1 MKDKEF
7 DRELSSRSVV
17 RRGFLMFAVQ
27 GMIVAGLA
35 ARMRFLQID
44 QADQYR
50 LLAEENRINVRLVP
64 PSRGLVYDR
73 DGLLIASNVQNYRA
87 IIVREDVDD
96 LESLLNNLQT
106 LLKISDEKKQAIKKL
121 VLKHS
126 PFVPITVL
134 NNLSWNSVAKISA
147 NAPVLNG
154 LNADVGSNR
163 HYPRGADYA
172 HLLGYVGPV
181 SDFDLKKR
189 DDHDPLLK
197 IPRFQI
203 GKTGV
208 EAKLEKALRGNAG
221 TKRIEVNAKG
231 RVIRELS
238 RQEGS
243 PGQSVQMTIDTGLQN
258 FALAR
263 LGKKSA
269 SAVVMRV
276 DNGDL
281 LSMASSP
288 SFDTNLFVEGISTN
302 DYAALRD
309 NEFRP
314 LADKSVQ
321 GIYPPGSTFKMVV
334 ALAALD
340 EGLIKSNEKIRC
352 EGHIELAERKFHCWK
367 RLGHNEI
374 TLTEALEQS
383 CDVFFYDLALRVG
396 IEKIT
401 QMAKRLGIGIKYN
414 LPLSGVARGLSPTKD
429 WKLKTQGE
437 TWVLGDTLNV
447 GIGQGY
453 VLASPLQLAVM
464 AARIASG
471 KVVEPRI
478 IKRVN
483 GVEQKILNQ
492 IELDIDP
499 NALGIVRSG
508 MYEVSNG
515 VKGTARKSKIAINE
529 ISMAAK
535 TGTSQVRNITSKE
548 RETGVIPNEK
558 LPYNRRDHALFVG
571 FAPYNQP
578 KYAIAVVVE
587 HGGGGSKVAAP
598 IARDI
603 MLRAIYGEVPPLD
616 AYPEEQRSKI
626 AKRLKN
632 LKLNPVKKTNL
643 NKGNA

>member
-17 RRGFLMFAVQ
+17 RRGLLMFAVQ

-87 IIVREDVDD
+87 IIIREDVDD

-401 QMAKRLGIGIKYN
+401 QMAKRLGIGIKYK

-578 KYAIAVVVE
+578 KYAISVVVE

-632 LKLNPVKKTNL
+632 LKLNPVKKLT
-643 NKGNA
+643 

>member
-7 DRELSSRSVV
+7 DPAISARSMV
-17 RRGFLMFAVQ
+17 RRGVLIFALQ
-27 GMIVAGLA
+27 GIFVAGLA

-87 IIVREDVDD
+87 VIIREDVEN

-106 LLKISDEKKQAIKKL
+106 LLKISDEKKQAIRKL

-134 NNLSWNSVAKISA
+134 NNLSWSDVAKISV
-147 NAPVLNG
+147 NAPVLHG
-154 LNADVGSNR
+154 LTADVGLNR

-189 DDHDPLLK
+189 DDNDPLLK

-208 EAKLEKALRGNAG
+208 EAKLERALRGNAG

-238 RQEGS
+238 RQESS

-288 SFDTNLFVEGISTN
+288 SFDTNLFVKGISTN
-302 DYAALRD
+302 DYVALRD

-321 GIYPPGSTFKMVV
+321 GIYPPGSTFKMVI

-340 EGLIKSNEKIRC
+340 EGLIRPNEKIRC
-352 EGHIELAERKFHCWK
+352 DGHIELADRKFHCWK
-367 RLGHNEI
+367 RLGHEEI

-401 QMAKRLGIGIKYN
+401 QMAKRLGIGIKHN
-414 LPLSGVARGLSPTKD
+414 LPLSGVARGLSPTKN

-437 TWVLGDTLNV
+437 SWVLGDTLNV

-483 GVEQKILNQ
+483 GVEQKIPNQ
-492 IELDIDP
+492 LKLDIDP
-499 NALGIVRSG
+499 NALGIIRSG

-515 VKGTARKSKIAINE
+515 IKGTARKSKIAISE

-548 RETGVIPNEK
+548 RATGVIPNEK

-603 MLRAIYGEVPPLD
+603 MLRALYEKIPPLE
-616 AYPEEQRSKI
+616 AYPEEQRAKI

-632 LKLNPVKKTNL
+632 LKLNPVLKPNL

>member
-7 DRELSSRSVV
+7 DPAISARSMV
-17 RRGFLMFAVQ
+17 RRGVLIFALQ
-27 GMIVAGLA
+27 GIFVAGLA

-87 IIVREDVDD
+87 VIIREDVEN

-106 LLKISDEKKQAIKKL
+106 LLKISDEKKQAIRKL

-134 NNLSWNSVAKISA
+134 NNLSWSNVAKISV
-147 NAPVLNG
+147 NAPVLHG
-154 LNADVGSNR
+154 LTADVGLNR

-189 DDHDPLLK
+189 DDNDPLLK

-208 EAKLEKALRGNAG
+208 EAKLERALRGNAG

-238 RQEGS
+238 RQESS

-321 GIYPPGSTFKMVV
+321 GIYPPGSTFKMVI

-340 EGLIKSNEKIRC
+340 EGLIKPNEKIRC
-352 EGHIELAERKFHCWK
+352 DGHIELADRKFHCWK
-367 RLGHNEI
+367 RLGHEEI

-401 QMAKRLGIGIKYN
+401 QMAKRLGIGIKHN
-414 LPLSGVARGLSPTKD
+414 LPLSGVARGLSPTKN

-437 TWVLGDTLNV
+437 SWVLGDTLNV

-483 GVEQKILNQ
+483 GVEQKIPNQ
-492 IELDIDP
+492 LKLDIDP
-499 NALGIVRSG
+499 NALGIIRSG

-515 VKGTARKSKIAINE
+515 IKGTARKSKIAISE

-548 RETGVIPNEK
+548 RATGVIPNEK

-603 MLRAIYGEVPPLD
+603 MLRALYEKIPPLE
-616 AYPEEQRSKI
+616 AYPEEQRAKI

-632 LKLNPVKKTNL
+632 LKLNPVLKPNL

>member
-7 DRELSSRSVV
+7 DPAISARSMV
-17 RRGFLMFAVQ
+17 RRGVLIFAIQ
-27 GMIVAGLA
+27 GIFVAGLA

-87 IIVREDVDD
+87 VIIREDVEN

-106 LLKISDEKKQAIKKL
+106 LLKISDEKKQAIRKL

-134 NNLSWNSVAKISA
+134 NNLSWSNVAKISV
-147 NAPVLNG
+147 NAPVLHG
-154 LNADVGSNR
+154 LTADVGLNR

-189 DDHDPLLK
+189 DDNDPLLK

-208 EAKLEKALRGNAG
+208 EAKLERALRGNAG

-238 RQEGS
+238 RQESS

-321 GIYPPGSTFKMVV
+321 GIYPPGSTFKMVI

-340 EGLIKSNEKIRC
+340 EGLIKPNEKIRC
-352 EGHIELAERKFHCWK
+352 DGHIELADRKFHCWK
-367 RLGHNEI
+367 RLGHEEI

-401 QMAKRLGIGIKYN
+401 QMAKRLGIGIKHN
-414 LPLSGVARGLSPTKD
+414 LPLSGVARGLSPTKN

-437 TWVLGDTLNV
+437 SWVLGDTLNV

-483 GVEQKILNQ
+483 GVEQKIRNQ
-492 IELDIDP
+492 LKLDIDP
-499 NALGIVRSG
+499 NALGIIRSG

-515 VKGTARKSKIAINE
+515 IKGTARKSKIAISE

-548 RETGVIPNEK
+548 RATGVIPNEK

-603 MLRAIYGEVPPLD
+603 MLRALYEKIPPLE
-616 AYPEEQRSKI
+616 AYPEEQRAKI

-632 LKLNPVKKTNL
+632 LKLNPVLKPNL

>member
-7 DRELSSRSVV
+7 DPAISARSMV
-17 RRGFLMFAVQ
+17 RRGVLIFAIQ
-27 GMIVAGLA
+27 GIFVAGLA

-87 IIVREDVDD
+87 VIIREDVEN

-106 LLKISDEKKQAIKKL
+106 LLKISDEKKQAIRKL

-134 NNLSWNSVAKISA
+134 NNLSWSNVAKISV
-147 NAPVLNG
+147 NAPVLHG
-154 LNADVGSNR
+154 LTADVGLNR

-189 DDHDPLLK
+189 DDNDPLLK

-208 EAKLEKALRGNAG
+208 EAKLERALRGNAG

-238 RQEGS
+238 RQESS

-321 GIYPPGSTFKMVV
+321 GIYPPGSTFKMVI

-340 EGLIKSNEKIRC
+340 EGLIRPNEKIRC
-352 EGHIELAERKFHCWK
+352 DGHIELADRKFHCWK
-367 RLGHNEI
+367 RLGHEEI

-401 QMAKRLGIGIKYN
+401 QMAKRLGIGIKHN
-414 LPLSGVARGLSPTKD
+414 LPLSGVARGLSPTKN

-437 TWVLGDTLNV
+437 SWVLGDTLNV

-483 GVEQKILNQ
+483 GVEQKIPNQ
-492 IELDIDP
+492 LKLDIDP
-499 NALGIVRSG
+499 NALGIIRSG

-515 VKGTARKSKIAINE
+515 IKGTARKSKIAISE

-548 RETGVIPNEK
+548 RATGVIPNEK

-603 MLRAIYGEVPPLD
+603 MLRALYEKIPPLE
-616 AYPEEQRSKI
+616 AYPEEQRAKI

-632 LKLNPVKKTNL
+632 LKLNPVFKPNL

>member
-7 DRELSSRSVV
+7 DPAISARSMV
-17 RRGFLMFAVQ
+17 RRGVLIFALQ
-27 GMIVAGLA
+27 GIFVAGLA

-87 IIVREDVDD
+87 VIIREDVEN

-106 LLKISDEKKQAIKKL
+106 LLKISDEKKQAIRKL

-134 NNLSWNSVAKISA
+134 NNLSWSDVAKISV
-147 NAPVLNG
+147 NAPVLHG
-154 LNADVGSNR
+154 LTADVGLNR

-189 DDHDPLLK
+189 DDNDPLLK

-208 EAKLEKALRGNAG
+208 EAKLERALRGNAG

-238 RQEGS
+238 RQESS

-321 GIYPPGSTFKMVV
+321 GIYPPGSTFKMVI

-340 EGLIKSNEKIRC
+340 EGLIRPNEKIRC
-352 EGHIELAERKFHCWK
+352 DGHIELADRKFHCWK
-367 RLGHNEI
+367 RLGHEEI

-401 QMAKRLGIGIKYN
+401 QMAKRLGIGIKHN
-414 LPLSGVARGLSPTKD
+414 LPLSGVARGLSPTKN

-437 TWVLGDTLNV
+437 SWVLGDTLNV

-483 GVEQKILNQ
+483 GVEQKIPNQ
-492 IELDIDP
+492 LKLDVGP
-499 NALGIVRSG
+499 NALGIIRSG
-508 MYEVSNG
+508 MYKVSNG
-515 VKGTARKSKIAINE
+515 IKGTARKSKIAISE

-548 RETGVIPNEK
+548 RATGVIPNEK

-603 MLRAIYGEVPPLD
+603 MLRALYEKIPPLE
-616 AYPEEQRSKI
+616 AYPEEQRAKI

-632 LKLNPVKKTNL
+632 LKLNPVLKPNL

>member
-7 DRELSSRSVV
+7 DPAISARSMV
-17 RRGFLMFAVQ
+17 RRGVLIFAIQ
-27 GMIVAGLA
+27 GIFVAGLA

-87 IIVREDVDD
+87 VIIREDVEN

-106 LLKISDEKKQAIKKL
+106 LLKISDEKKQAIRKL

-134 NNLSWNSVAKISA
+134 NNLSWSNVAKISV
-147 NAPVLNG
+147 NAPVLHG
-154 LNADVGSNR
+154 LTADVGLNR

-189 DDHDPLLK
+189 DDNDPLLK

-238 RQEGS
+238 RQESS

-321 GIYPPGSTFKMVV
+321 GIYPPGSTFKMVI

-340 EGLIKSNEKIRC
+340 EGLIKPNEKIRC
-352 EGHIELAERKFHCWK
+352 DGHIELADRKFHCWK
-367 RLGHNEI
+367 RLGHEEI

-401 QMAKRLGIGIKYN
+401 QMAKRLGIGIKHN
-414 LPLSGVARGLSPTKD
+414 LPLSGVARGLSPTKN

-437 TWVLGDTLNV
+437 SWVLGDTLNV

-483 GVEQKILNQ
+483 GVEQKIPNQ
-492 IELDIDP
+492 LKLDIDP
-499 NALGIVRSG
+499 NALGIIRSG

-515 VKGTARKSKIAINE
+515 IKGTARKSKIAISE

-548 RETGVIPNEK
+548 RATGVIPNEK

-603 MLRAIYGEVPPLD
+603 MLRALYEKIPPLE
-616 AYPEEQRSKI
+616 AYPEEQRAKT

-632 LKLNPVKKTNL
+632 LKLNPVLKPNL

>member
-7 DRELSSRSVV
+7 DPAISSRSMV
-17 RRGFLMFAVQ
+17 RRGVLIFALQ
-27 GMIVAGLA
+27 GIFVAGLA

-87 IIVREDVDD
+87 VIIREDVEN

-106 LLKISDEKKQAIKKL
+106 LLKISDEKKQAIRKL

-134 NNLSWNSVAKISA
+134 NNLSWSNVAKISV
-147 NAPVLNG
+147 NAPVLHG
-154 LNADVGSNR
+154 LTADVGLNR

-189 DDHDPLLK
+189 DDNDPLLK

-208 EAKLEKALRGNAG
+208 EAKLERALRGNAG

-238 RQEGS
+238 RQESS

-321 GIYPPGSTFKMVV
+321 GIYPPGSTFKMVI

-340 EGLIKSNEKIRC
+340 EGLIRPNEKIRC
-352 EGHIELAERKFHCWK
+352 DGHIELADRKFHCWK
-367 RLGHNEI
+367 RLGHEEI

-401 QMAKRLGIGIKYN
+401 QMAKRLGIGIKHN
-414 LPLSGVARGLSPTKD
+414 LPLSGVARGLSPTKN

-437 TWVLGDTLNV
+437 SWVLGDTLNV

-483 GVEQKILNQ
+483 GVEQKIPNQ
-492 IELDIDP
+492 LKLDIDP
-499 NALGIVRSG
+499 NALGIIRSG

-515 VKGTARKSKIAINE
+515 IKGTARKSKIAISE

-548 RETGVIPNEK
+548 RATGVIPNEK

-603 MLRAIYGEVPPLD
+603 MLRALYEKIPPLE
-616 AYPEEQRSKI
+616 AYPEEQRAKI

-632 LKLNPVKKTNL
+632 LKLNPVLKPNL

>member
-7 DRELSSRSVV
+7 DPAISARSMV
-17 RRGFLMFAVQ
+17 RRGVLIFAIQ
-27 GMIVAGLA
+27 GIFVAGLA

-87 IIVREDVDD
+87 VIIREDVEN

-106 LLKISDEKKQAIKKL
+106 LLKISDEKKQAIRKL

-134 NNLSWNSVAKISA
+134 NNLSWSDVAKISV
-147 NAPVLNG
+147 NAPVLHG
-154 LNADVGSNR
+154 LTADVGLNR

-189 DDHDPLLK
+189 DDNDPLLK

-208 EAKLEKALRGNAG
+208 EAKLERALRGNAG

-238 RQEGS
+238 RQESS

-321 GIYPPGSTFKMVV
+321 GIYPPGSTFKMVI

-340 EGLIKSNEKIRC
+340 EGLIRPNEKIRC
-352 EGHIELAERKFHCWK
+352 DGHIELADRKFHCWK
-367 RLGHNEI
+367 RLGHEEI

-401 QMAKRLGIGIKYN
+401 QMAKRLGIGIKHN
-414 LPLSGVARGLSPTKD
+414 LPLSGVARGLSPTKN

-437 TWVLGDTLNV
+437 SWVLGDTLNV

-483 GVEQKILNQ
+483 GVEQKIPNQ
-492 IELDIDP
+492 LKLDIDP
-499 NALGIVRSG
+499 NALGIIRSG

-515 VKGTARKSKIAINE
+515 IKGTARKSKIAISE

-548 RETGVIPNEK
+548 RATGVIPNEK

-603 MLRAIYGEVPPLD
+603 MLRALYEKIPPLE
-616 AYPEEQRSKI
+616 AYPEEQRAKI

-632 LKLNPVKKTNL
+632 LKLNPVLKPNL
-643 NKGNA
+643 NQGNA

>member
-7 DRELSSRSVV
+7 DPAISARSMV
-17 RRGFLMFAVQ
+17 RRGVLIFAIQ
-27 GMIVAGLA
+27 GIFVAGLA

-87 IIVREDVDD
+87 VIIREDVEN

-106 LLKISDEKKQAIKKL
+106 LLKISDEKKQAIRKL

-134 NNLSWNSVAKISA
+134 NNLSWSDVAKISV
-147 NAPVLNG
+147 NAPVLHG
-154 LNADVGSNR
+154 LTADVGLNR

-189 DDHDPLLK
+189 DDNDPLLK

-208 EAKLEKALRGNAG
+208 EAKLERALRGNAG

-238 RQEGS
+238 RQESS

-288 SFDTNLFVEGISTN
+288 SFDTNLFVKGISTN
-302 DYAALRD
+302 DYVALRD

-321 GIYPPGSTFKMVV
+321 GIYPPGSTFKMVI

-340 EGLIKSNEKIRC
+340 EGLIRPNEKIRC
-352 EGHIELAERKFHCWK
+352 DGHIELADRKFHCWK
-367 RLGHNEI
+367 RLGHEEI

-401 QMAKRLGIGIKYN
+401 QMAKRLGIGIKHN
-414 LPLSGVARGLSPTKD
+414 LPLSGVARGLSPTKN

-437 TWVLGDTLNV
+437 SWVLGDTLNV

-483 GVEQKILNQ
+483 GIEQKIPNQ
-492 IELDIDP
+492 LKLDIDP
-499 NALGIVRSG
+499 NALGIIRSG

-515 VKGTARKSKIAINE
+515 IKGTARKSKIAISE

-548 RETGVIPNEK
+548 RATGVIPNEK

-603 MLRAIYGEVPPLD
+603 MLRALYEKIPPLE
-616 AYPEEQRSKI
+616 AYPEEQRAKI

-632 LKLNPVKKTNL
+632 LKLNPVLKPNL

>member
-7 DRELSSRSVV
+7 DPAISARSMV
-17 RRGFLMFAVQ
+17 RRGVLIFALQ
-27 GMIVAGLA
+27 GIFVAGLA

-87 IIVREDVDD
+87 VIIREDVEN

-106 LLKISDEKKQAIKKL
+106 LLKISDEKKQAIRKL

-134 NNLSWNSVAKISA
+134 NNLSWSNVAKISV
-147 NAPVLNG
+147 NAPVLHG
-154 LNADVGSNR
+154 LTADVGLNR

-189 DDHDPLLK
+189 DDNDPLLK

-208 EAKLEKALRGNAG
+208 EAKLERALRGNAG

-238 RQEGS
+238 RQESS

-321 GIYPPGSTFKMVV
+321 GIYPPGSTFKMVI

-340 EGLIKSNEKIRC
+340 EGLIKPNEKIRC
-352 EGHIELAERKFHCWK
+352 DGHIELADRKFHCWK
-367 RLGHNEI
+367 RLGHEEI

-401 QMAKRLGIGIKYN
+401 QMAKRLGIGIKHN
-414 LPLSGVARGLSPTKD
+414 LPLSGVARGLSPTKN

-437 TWVLGDTLNV
+437 SWVLGDTLNV

-483 GVEQKILNQ
+483 GVEQKIPNQ
-492 IELDIDP
+492 LKLDIDP
-499 NALGIVRSG
+499 NALGIIRSG

-515 VKGTARKSKIAINE
+515 IKGTARKSKIAISE

-548 RETGVIPNEK
+548 RATGVIPNEK

-603 MLRAIYGEVPPLD
+603 MLRALYEKIPPLE
-616 AYPEEQRSKI
+616 AYPEEQRAKI

-632 LKLNPVKKTNL
+632 LKLNPVFKPNL

>member
-7 DRELSSRSVV
+7 DPAISARSMV
-17 RRGFLMFAVQ
+17 RRGVLIFALQ
-27 GMIVAGLA
+27 GIFVAGLA

-87 IIVREDVDD
+87 VIIREDVEN

-106 LLKISDEKKQAIKKL
+106 LLKISDEKKQAIRKL

-134 NNLSWNSVAKISA
+134 NNLSWSNVAKISV
-147 NAPVLNG
+147 NAPVLHG
-154 LNADVGSNR
+154 LTADVGLNR

-189 DDHDPLLK
+189 DDNDPLLK

-208 EAKLEKALRGNAG
+208 EAKLERALRGNAG

-238 RQEGS
+238 RQESS

-321 GIYPPGSTFKMVV
+321 GIYPPGSTFKMVI

-340 EGLIKSNEKIRC
+340 EGLIRPNEKIRC
-352 EGHIELAERKFHCWK
+352 DGHIELADRKFHCWK
-367 RLGHNEI
+367 RLGHEEI

-401 QMAKRLGIGIKYN
+401 QMAKRLGIGIKHN
-414 LPLSGVARGLSPTKD
+414 LPLSGVARGLSPTKN

-437 TWVLGDTLNV
+437 SWVLGDTLNV

-483 GVEQKILNQ
+483 GVEQKIPNQ
-492 IELDIDP
+492 LKLDIDP
-499 NALGIVRSG
+499 NALGIIRSG

-515 VKGTARKSKIAINE
+515 IKGTARKSKIAISE

-548 RETGVIPNEK
+548 RATGVIPNEK

-603 MLRAIYGEVPPLD
+603 MLRALYEKIPPLE
-616 AYPEEQRSKI
+616 AYPEEQRAKT

-632 LKLNPVKKTNL
+632 LKLNPVLKPNL
-643 NKGNA
+643 NQGNA

>member
-7 DRELSSRSVV
+7 DPAISARSMV
-17 RRGFLMFAVQ
+17 RRGVLIFAIQ
-27 GMIVAGLA
+27 GIFVAGLA

-87 IIVREDVDD
+87 VIIREDVEN

-106 LLKISDEKKQAIKKL
+106 LLKISDEKKQAIRKL

-134 NNLSWNSVAKISA
+134 NNLSWSDVAKISV
-147 NAPVLNG
+147 NAPVLHG
-154 LNADVGSNR
+154 LTADVGLNR

-189 DDHDPLLK
+189 DDNDPLLK

-208 EAKLEKALRGNAG
+208 EAKLERALRGNAG

-238 RQEGS
+238 RQESS

-321 GIYPPGSTFKMVV
+321 GIYPPGSTFKMVI
-334 ALAALD
+334 AFAALD
-340 EGLIKSNEKIRC
+340 EGLIKPNEKIRC
-352 EGHIELAERKFHCWK
+352 DGHIELADRKFHCWK
-367 RLGHNEI
+367 RLGHEEI

-401 QMAKRLGIGIKYN
+401 QMAKRLGIGIKHN
-414 LPLSGVARGLSPTKD
+414 LPLSGVARGLSPTKN

-437 TWVLGDTLNV
+437 SWVLGDTLNV

-483 GVEQKILNQ
+483 GVEQKIPNQ
-492 IELDIDP
+492 LKLDIDP
-499 NALGIVRSG
+499 NALGIIRSG

-515 VKGTARKSKIAINE
+515 IKGTARKSKIAISE

-548 RETGVIPNEK
+548 RATGVIPNEK

-603 MLRAIYGEVPPLD
+603 MLRALYEKIPPLE
-616 AYPEEQRSKI
+616 AYPEEQRAKT

-632 LKLNPVKKTNL
+632 LKLNPVLKPNL
-643 NKGNA
+643 NQGNA

>member
-7 DRELSSRSVV
+7 DPAISARSMV
-17 RRGFLMFAVQ
+17 RRGVLIFALQ
-27 GMIVAGLA
+27 GIFVAGLA

-87 IIVREDVDD
+87 VIIREDVEN

-106 LLKISDEKKQAIKKL
+106 LLKISDEKKQAIRKL

-134 NNLSWNSVAKISA
+134 NNLSWSNVAKISV
-147 NAPVLNG
+147 NAPVLHG
-154 LNADVGSNR
+154 LTADVGLNR

-189 DDHDPLLK
+189 DDNDPLLK

-208 EAKLEKALRGNAG
+208 EAKLERALRGNAG

-238 RQEGS
+238 RQESS

-321 GIYPPGSTFKMVV
+321 GIYPPGSTFKMVI

-340 EGLIKSNEKIRC
+340 EGLIRPNEKIRC
-352 EGHIELAERKFHCWK
+352 DGHIELADRKFHCWK
-367 RLGHNEI
+367 RLGHEEI

-401 QMAKRLGIGIKYN
+401 QMAKRLGIGIKHN
-414 LPLSGVARGLSPTKD
+414 LPLSGVARGLSPTKN

-437 TWVLGDTLNV
+437 SWVLGDTLNV

-483 GVEQKILNQ
+483 GVEQKIPNQ
-492 IELDIDP
+492 LKLDIDP
-499 NALGIVRSG
+499 NALGIIRSG

-515 VKGTARKSKIAINE
+515 IKGTARKSKIAISE

-548 RETGVIPNEK
+548 RATGVIPNEQ

-603 MLRAIYGEVPPLD
+603 MLRALYEKIPPLE
-616 AYPEEQRSKI
+616 AYPEEQRAKI

-632 LKLNPVKKTNL
+632 LKLNPVLKPNL

>member
-7 DRELSSRSVV
+7 DPAISARSMV
-17 RRGFLMFAVQ
+17 RRGVLIFALQ
-27 GMIVAGLA
+27 GIFVAGLA

-87 IIVREDVDD
+87 VIIREDVEN

-106 LLKISDEKKQAIKKL
+106 LLKISDEKKQAIRKL

-134 NNLSWNSVAKISA
+134 NNLSWSNVAKISV
-147 NAPVLNG
+147 NAPVLHG
-154 LNADVGSNR
+154 LTADVGLNR

-189 DDHDPLLK
+189 DDNDPLLK

-208 EAKLEKALRGNAG
+208 EAKLERALRGNAG

-238 RQEGS
+238 RQESS

-321 GIYPPGSTFKMVV
+321 GIYPPGSTFKMVI

-340 EGLIKSNEKIRC
+340 EGLIKPNEKIRC
-352 EGHIELAERKFHCWK
+352 DGHIELADRKFHCWK
-367 RLGHNEI
+367 RLGHEEI

-401 QMAKRLGIGIKYN
+401 QMAKRLGIGIKHN
-414 LPLSGVARGLSPTKD
+414 LPLSGVARGLSPTKN

-437 TWVLGDTLNV
+437 SWVLGDTLNV

-483 GVEQKILNQ
+483 GVEQKIPNQ
-492 IELDIDP
+492 LKLDIDP
-499 NALGIVRSG
+499 NALGIIRSG

-515 VKGTARKSKIAINE
+515 IKGTARKSKIAISE

-548 RETGVIPNEK
+548 RATGVIPNEK

-603 MLRAIYGEVPPLD
+603 MLRALYEKIPPLE
-616 AYPEEQRSKI
+616 AYPEEQRAKT

-632 LKLNPVKKTNL
+632 LKLNPVFKPNL

>member
-7 DRELSSRSVV
+7 DPAISARSMV
-17 RRGFLMFAVQ
+17 RRGVLIFALQ
-27 GMIVAGLA
+27 GIFVAGLA

-87 IIVREDVDD
+87 VIIREDVEN

-106 LLKISDEKKQAIKKL
+106 LLKISDEKKQAIRKL

-134 NNLSWNSVAKISA
+134 NNLSWSDVAKISV
-147 NAPVLNG
+147 NAPVLHG
-154 LNADVGSNR
+154 LTADVGLNR

-189 DDHDPLLK
+189 DDNDPLLK

-208 EAKLEKALRGNAG
+208 EAKLESALRGNAG

-238 RQEGS
+238 RQESS

-288 SFDTNLFVEGISTN
+288 SFDTNLFVKGISTN

-321 GIYPPGSTFKMVV
+321 GIYPPGSTFKMVI

-340 EGLIKSNEKIRC
+340 EGLIRPNEKIRC
-352 EGHIELAERKFHCWK
+352 DGHIELADRKFHCWK
-367 RLGHNEI
+367 RLGHEEI

-401 QMAKRLGIGIKYN
+401 QMAKRLGIGIKHN
-414 LPLSGVARGLSPTKD
+414 LPLSGVARGLSPTKN

-437 TWVLGDTLNV
+437 SWVLGDTLNV

-483 GVEQKILNQ
+483 GVEQKIPNQ
-492 IELDIDP
+492 LKLDIDP
-499 NALGIVRSG
+499 NALGIIRSG

-515 VKGTARKSKIAINE
+515 IKGTARKSKIAISE

-548 RETGVIPNEK
+548 RATGVIPNEK

-603 MLRAIYGEVPPLD
+603 MLRALYEKIPPLE
-616 AYPEEQRSKI
+616 AYPEEQRAKI

-632 LKLNPVKKTNL
+632 LKLNPVLKPNL

>member
-7 DRELSSRSVV
+7 DPAISARSMV
-17 RRGFLMFAVQ
+17 RRGVLIFAIQ
-27 GMIVAGLA
+27 GIFVAGLA

-87 IIVREDVDD
+87 VIIREDVEN

-106 LLKISDEKKQAIKKL
+106 LLKISDEKKQAIRKL

-134 NNLSWNSVAKISA
+134 NNLSWSDVAKISV
-147 NAPVLNG
+147 NAPVLHG
-154 LNADVGSNR
+154 LTADVGLNR

-189 DDHDPLLK
+189 DDNDPLLK

-208 EAKLEKALRGNAG
+208 EAKLERALRGNAG

-238 RQEGS
+238 RQESS

-321 GIYPPGSTFKMVV
+321 GIYPPGSTFKMVI

-340 EGLIKSNEKIRC
+340 EGLIRPNEKIRC
-352 EGHIELAERKFHCWK
+352 DGHIELADRKFHCWK
-367 RLGHNEI
+367 RLGHEEI

-401 QMAKRLGIGIKYN
+401 QMAKRLGIGIKHN
-414 LPLSGVARGLSPTKD
+414 LPLSGVARGLSPTKN

-437 TWVLGDTLNV
+437 SWVLGDTLNV

-492 IELDIDP
+492 LKLDIDP
-499 NALGIVRSG
+499 NALGIIRSG

-515 VKGTARKSKIAINE
+515 IKGTARKSKIAISE

-548 RETGVIPNEK
+548 RATGVIPNEK

-603 MLRAIYGEVPPLD
+603 MLRALYEKIPPLE
-616 AYPEEQRSKI
+616 AYPEEQRAKI

-632 LKLNPVKKTNL
+632 LKLNPVLKPNL

>member
-7 DRELSSRSVV
+7 DPAISARSMV
-17 RRGFLMFAVQ
+17 RRGVLIFAIQ
-27 GMIVAGLA
+27 GIFVAGLA

-87 IIVREDVDD
+87 VIIREDVEN

-106 LLKISDEKKQAIKKL
+106 LLKISDEKKQAIRKL

-134 NNLSWNSVAKISA
+134 NNLSWSNVAKISV
-147 NAPVLNG
+147 NAPVLHG
-154 LNADVGSNR
+154 LTADVGLNR

-189 DDHDPLLK
+189 DDNDPLLK

-208 EAKLEKALRGNAG
+208 EAKLERALRGNAG

-238 RQEGS
+238 RQESS

-321 GIYPPGSTFKMVV
+321 GIYPPGSTFKMVI

-340 EGLIKSNEKIRC
+340 EGLIRPNEKIRC
-352 EGHIELAERKFHCWK
+352 DGHIELADRKFHCWK
-367 RLGHNEI
+367 RLGHEEI
-374 TLTEALEQS
+374 TLTKALEQS

-401 QMAKRLGIGIKYN
+401 QMAKRLGIGIKHN
-414 LPLSGVARGLSPTKD
+414 LPLSGVARGLSPTKN

-437 TWVLGDTLNV
+437 SWVLGDTLNV

-483 GVEQKILNQ
+483 GVEQKIPNQ
-492 IELDIDP
+492 LKLDIDP
-499 NALGIVRSG
+499 NALGIIRSG

-515 VKGTARKSKIAINE
+515 IKGTARKSKIAISE

-548 RETGVIPNEK
+548 RATGVIPNEK

-603 MLRAIYGEVPPLD
+603 MLRALYEKIPPLE
-616 AYPEEQRSKI
+616 AYPEEQRAKI

-632 LKLNPVKKTNL
+632 LKLNPVLKPNL

>member
-7 DRELSSRSVV
+7 DPAISARSMV
-17 RRGFLMFAVQ
+17 RRGVLIFALQ
-27 GMIVAGLA
+27 GIFVAGLA

-87 IIVREDVDD
+87 VIIREDVEN

-106 LLKISDEKKQAIKKL
+106 LLKISDEKKQAIRKL

-134 NNLSWNSVAKISA
+134 NNLSWSDVAKISV
-147 NAPVLNG
+147 NAPVLHG
-154 LNADVGSNR
+154 LTADVGLNR

-189 DDHDPLLK
+189 DDNDPLLK

-238 RQEGS
+238 RQESS

-321 GIYPPGSTFKMVV
+321 GIYPPGSTFKMVI

-340 EGLIKSNEKIRC
+340 EGLIRPNEKIRC
-352 EGHIELAERKFHCWK
+352 DGHIELADRKFHCWK
-367 RLGHNEI
+367 RLGHEEI

-401 QMAKRLGIGIKYN
+401 QMAKRLGIGIKHN
-414 LPLSGVARGLSPTKD
+414 LPLSGVARGLSPTKN

-437 TWVLGDTLNV
+437 SWVLGDTLNV

-483 GVEQKILNQ
+483 GVEQKIPNQ
-492 IELDIDP
+492 LKLDIDP
-499 NALGIVRSG
+499 NALGIIRSG

-515 VKGTARKSKIAINE
+515 IKGTARKSKIAISE

-548 RETGVIPNEK
+548 RATGVIPNEK

-603 MLRAIYGEVPPLD
+603 MLRALYEKIPPLE
-616 AYPEEQRSKI
+616 AYPEEQRAKI

-632 LKLNPVKKTNL
+632 LKLNPVLKPNL

>member
-7 DRELSSRSVV
+7 DPAISARSMV
-17 RRGFLMFAVQ
+17 RRGVLIFALQ
-27 GMIVAGLA
+27 GIFVAGLA

-87 IIVREDVDD
+87 VIIREDVEN
-96 LESLLNNLQT
+96 LKSLLNNLQT
-106 LLKISDEKKQAIKKL
+106 LLKISDEKKQAIRKL

-134 NNLSWNSVAKISA
+134 NNLSWSNVAKISV
-147 NAPVLNG
+147 NAPVLHG
-154 LNADVGSNR
+154 LTADVGLNR

-189 DDHDPLLK
+189 DDNDPLLK

-208 EAKLEKALRGNAG
+208 EAKLERALRGNAG

-238 RQEGS
+238 RQESS

-321 GIYPPGSTFKMVV
+321 GIYPPGSTFKMVI

-340 EGLIKSNEKIRC
+340 EGLIRPNEKIRC
-352 EGHIELAERKFHCWK
+352 DGHIELADRKFHCWK
-367 RLGHNEI
+367 RLGHEEI

-401 QMAKRLGIGIKYN
+401 QMAKRLGIGIKHN
-414 LPLSGVARGLSPTKD
+414 LPLSGVARGLSPTKN

-437 TWVLGDTLNV
+437 SWVLGDTLNV

-483 GVEQKILNQ
+483 GVEQKIPNQ
-492 IELDIDP
+492 LKLDIDP
-499 NALGIVRSG
+499 NALGIIRSG

-515 VKGTARKSKIAINE
+515 IKGTARKSKIAISE

-548 RETGVIPNEK
+548 RATGVIPNEK

-603 MLRAIYGEVPPLD
+603 MLRALYEKIPPLE
-616 AYPEEQRSKI
+616 AYPEEQRAKI

-632 LKLNPVKKTNL
+632 LKLNPVLKPNL

>member
-7 DRELSSRSVV
+7 DPAISARSMV
-17 RRGFLMFAVQ
+17 RRGVLIFAIQ
-27 GMIVAGLA
+27 GIFVAGLA

-87 IIVREDVDD
+87 VIIREDVEN

-106 LLKISDEKKQAIKKL
+106 LLKISDEKKQAIRKL

-134 NNLSWNSVAKISA
+134 NNLSWSDVAKISV
-147 NAPVLNG
+147 NAPVLHG
-154 LNADVGSNR
+154 LTADVGLNR

-189 DDHDPLLK
+189 DDNDPLLK

-238 RQEGS
+238 RQESS

-321 GIYPPGSTFKMVV
+321 GIYPPGSTFKMVI

-340 EGLIKSNEKIRC
+340 EGLIKPNEKIRC
-352 EGHIELAERKFHCWK
+352 DGHIELADRKFHCWK
-367 RLGHNEI
+367 RLGHEEI

-401 QMAKRLGIGIKYN
+401 QMAKRLGIGIKHN
-414 LPLSGVARGLSPTKD
+414 LPLSGVARGLSPTKN

-437 TWVLGDTLNV
+437 SWVLGDTLNV

-483 GVEQKILNQ
+483 GVEQKIPNQ
-492 IELDIDP
+492 LKLDIDP
-499 NALGIVRSG
+499 NALGIIRSG

-515 VKGTARKSKIAINE
+515 IKGTARKSKIAISE

-548 RETGVIPNEK
+548 RATGVIPNEK

-603 MLRAIYGEVPPLD
+603 MLRALYEKIPPLE
-616 AYPEEQRSKI
+616 AYPEEQRAKI

-632 LKLNPVKKTNL
+632 LKLNPVLKPNL

>member
-7 DRELSSRSVV
+7 DPAISARSMV
-17 RRGFLMFAVQ
+17 RRGVLIFALQ
-27 GMIVAGLA
+27 GIFVAGLA

-87 IIVREDVDD
+87 VIIREDVEN

-106 LLKISDEKKQAIKKL
+106 LLKISDEKKQAIRKL

-134 NNLSWNSVAKISA
+134 NNLSWSDVAKISV
-147 NAPVLNG
+147 NAPVLHG
-154 LNADVGSNR
+154 LTADVGLNR

-189 DDHDPLLK
+189 DDNDPLLK

-208 EAKLEKALRGNAG
+208 EAKLERALRGNAG

-238 RQEGS
+238 RQESS

-321 GIYPPGSTFKMVV
+321 GIYPPGSTFKMVI

-340 EGLIKSNEKIRC
+340 EGLIRPNEKIRC
-352 EGHIELAERKFHCWK
+352 DGHIELADRKFHCWK
-367 RLGHNEI
+367 RLGHEEI

-401 QMAKRLGIGIKYN
+401 QMAKRLGIGIKHN
-414 LPLSGVARGLSPTKD
+414 LPLSGVARGLSPTKN

-437 TWVLGDTLNV
+437 SWVLGDTLNV

-483 GVEQKILNQ
+483 GVEQKIPNQ
-492 IELDIDP
+492 LKLDIDP
-499 NALGIVRSG
+499 NALGIIRSG

-515 VKGTARKSKIAINE
+515 IKGTARKSKIAISE

-548 RETGVIPNEK
+548 RATGVIPNEK

-603 MLRAIYGEVPPLD
+603 MLRALYEKIPPLE
-616 AYPEEQRSKI
+616 AYPEEQRAKI

-632 LKLNPVKKTNL
+632 LKLNPVLKPNL

>member
-7 DRELSSRSVV
+7 DPAISARSMV
-17 RRGFLMFAVQ
+17 RRGVLIFALQ
-27 GMIVAGLA
+27 GIFVVGLA

-87 IIVREDVDD
+87 VIIREDVEN

-106 LLKISDEKKQAIKKL
+106 LLKISDEKKQAIRKL

-134 NNLSWNSVAKISA
+134 NNLSWSNVAKISV
-147 NAPVLNG
+147 NAPVLHG
-154 LNADVGSNR
+154 LTADVGLNR

-189 DDHDPLLK
+189 DDNDPLLK

-238 RQEGS
+238 RQESS

-321 GIYPPGSTFKMVV
+321 GIYPPGSTFKMVI

-340 EGLIKSNEKIRC
+340 EGLIKPNEKIRC
-352 EGHIELAERKFHCWK
+352 DGHIELADRKFHCWK
-367 RLGHNEI
+367 RLGHEEI

-401 QMAKRLGIGIKYN
+401 QMAKRLGIGIKHN
-414 LPLSGVARGLSPTKD
+414 LPLSGVARGLSPTKN

-437 TWVLGDTLNV
+437 SWVLGDTLNV

-483 GVEQKILNQ
+483 GVEQKIPNQ
-492 IELDIDP
+492 LKLDVGP
-499 NALGIVRSG
+499 NALGIIRSG

-515 VKGTARKSKIAINE
+515 IKGTARKSKIAISE

-548 RETGVIPNEK
+548 RATGVIPNEK

-603 MLRAIYGEVPPLD
+603 MLRALYEKIPPLE
-616 AYPEEQRSKI
+616 AYPEEQRAKI

-632 LKLNPVKKTNL
+632 LKLNPVLKPNL

>member
-7 DRELSSRSVV
+7 DPAISARSMV
-17 RRGFLMFAVQ
+17 RRGVLIFALQ
-27 GMIVAGLA
+27 GIFVAGLA

-87 IIVREDVDD
+87 VIIREDVEN

-106 LLKISDEKKQAIKKL
+106 LLKISDEKKQAIRKL

-134 NNLSWNSVAKISA
+134 NNLSWSNVAKISV
-147 NAPVLNG
+147 NAPVLHG
-154 LNADVGSNR
+154 LTADVGLNR

-189 DDHDPLLK
+189 DDNDPLLK

-208 EAKLEKALRGNAG
+208 EAKLERALRGNAG

-238 RQEGS
+238 RQESS

-263 LGKKSA
+263 LGTKSA

-321 GIYPPGSTFKMVV
+321 GIYPPGSTFKMVI

-340 EGLIKSNEKIRC
+340 EGLIKPNEKIRC
-352 EGHIELAERKFHCWK
+352 DGHIELADRKFHCWK
-367 RLGHNEI
+367 RLGHKEI

-401 QMAKRLGIGIKYN
+401 QMAKRLGIGIKHN
-414 LPLSGVARGLSPTKD
+414 LPLSGVARGLSPTKN

-437 TWVLGDTLNV
+437 SWVLGDTLNV

-483 GVEQKILNQ
+483 GVEQKIPNQ
-492 IELDIDP
+492 LKLDIDP
-499 NALGIVRSG
+499 NALGIIRSG

-548 RETGVIPNEK
+548 RATGVIPNEK

-603 MLRAIYGEVPPLD
+603 MLRALYEKIPPLE
-616 AYPEEQRSKI
+616 AYPEEQRAKI

-632 LKLNPVKKTNL
+632 LKLNPVFKPNL

>member
-7 DRELSSRSVV
+7 DPAISARSMV
-17 RRGFLMFAVQ
+17 RRGVLIFAIQ
-27 GMIVAGLA
+27 GIFVAGLA

-87 IIVREDVDD
+87 VIIREDVEN

-106 LLKISDEKKQAIKKL
+106 LLKISDEKKQAIRKL

-134 NNLSWNSVAKISA
+134 NNLSWSNVAKISV
-147 NAPVLNG
+147 NAPVLHG
-154 LNADVGSNR
+154 LTADVGLNR

-189 DDHDPLLK
+189 DDNDPLLK

-208 EAKLEKALRGNAG
+208 EAKLERALRGNAG

-238 RQEGS
+238 RQESS

-321 GIYPPGSTFKMVV
+321 GIYPPGSTFKMVI

-340 EGLIKSNEKIRC
+340 EGLIRPNEKIRC
-352 EGHIELAERKFHCWK
+352 DGHIELADRKFHCWK
-367 RLGHNEI
+367 RLGHEEI

-401 QMAKRLGIGIKYN
+401 QMAKRLGIGIKHN
-414 LPLSGVARGLSPTKD
+414 LPLSGVARGLSPTKN

-437 TWVLGDTLNV
+437 SWVLGDTLNV

-483 GVEQKILNQ
+483 GVEQKIPNQ
-492 IELDIDP
+492 LKLDIDP
-499 NALGIVRSG
+499 NALGIIRSG

-515 VKGTARKSKIAINE
+515 IKGTARKSKIAISE

-548 RETGVIPNEK
+548 RATGVIPNEK

-603 MLRAIYGEVPPLD
+603 MLRALYEKIPPLE
-616 AYPEEQRSKI
+616 AYPEEQRAKT

-632 LKLNPVKKTNL
+632 LKLNPVLKPNL

>member
-7 DRELSSRSVV
+7 DPAISARSMV
-17 RRGFLMFAVQ
+17 RRGVLIFAIQ
-27 GMIVAGLA
+27 GIFVAGLA

-87 IIVREDVDD
+87 VIIREDVEN

-106 LLKISDEKKQAIKKL
+106 LLKISDEKKQAIRKL

-134 NNLSWNSVAKISA
+134 NNLSWSNVAKISV
-147 NAPVLNG
+147 NAPVLHG
-154 LNADVGSNR
+154 LTADVGLNR
-163 HYPRGADYA
+163 HYPRGADFA

-189 DDHDPLLK
+189 DDNDPLLK

-208 EAKLEKALRGNAG
+208 EAKLERALRGNAG

-238 RQEGS
+238 RQESS

-321 GIYPPGSTFKMVV
+321 GIYPPGSTFKMVI

-340 EGLIKSNEKIRC
+340 EGLIKPNEKIRC
-352 EGHIELAERKFHCWK
+352 DGHIELADRKFHCWK
-367 RLGHNEI
+367 RLGHEEI

-401 QMAKRLGIGIKYN
+401 QMAKRLGIGIKHN
-414 LPLSGVARGLSPTKD
+414 LPLSGVARGLSPTKN

-437 TWVLGDTLNV
+437 SWVLGDTLNV

-483 GVEQKILNQ
+483 GVEQKIPNQ
-492 IELDIDP
+492 LKLDIDP
-499 NALGIVRSG
+499 NALGIIRSG

-515 VKGTARKSKIAINE
+515 IKGTARKSQIAISE

-548 RETGVIPNEK
+548 RATGVIPNEK

-603 MLRAIYGEVPPLD
+603 MLRALYEKIPPLE
-616 AYPEEQRSKI
+616 AYPEEQRAKI

-632 LKLNPVKKTNL
+632 LKLNPVFKPNL

>member
-7 DRELSSRSVV
+7 DPAISARSMV
-17 RRGFLMFAVQ
+17 RRGVLIFAIQ
-27 GMIVAGLA
+27 GIFVAGLA

-87 IIVREDVDD
+87 VIIREDVEN
-96 LESLLNNLQT
+96 LESLLKNLQT
-106 LLKISDEKKQAIKKL
+106 LLKISDEKKQAIRKL

-134 NNLSWNSVAKISA
+134 NNLSWSNVAKISV
-147 NAPVLNG
+147 NAPVLHG
-154 LNADVGSNR
+154 LTADVGLNR

-189 DDHDPLLK
+189 DDNDPLLK

-208 EAKLEKALRGNAG
+208 EAKLERALRGNAG

-238 RQEGS
+238 RQESS

-321 GIYPPGSTFKMVV
+321 GIYPPGSTFKMVI

-340 EGLIKSNEKIRC
+340 EGLIRPNEKIRC
-352 EGHIELAERKFHCWK
+352 DGHIELADRKFHCWK
-367 RLGHNEI
+367 RLGHEEI

-401 QMAKRLGIGIKYN
+401 QMAKRLGIGIKHN
-414 LPLSGVARGLSPTKD
+414 LPLSGVARGLSPTKN

-437 TWVLGDTLNV
+437 SWVLGDTLNV

-483 GVEQKILNQ
+483 GVEQKIPNQ
-492 IELDIDP
+492 LKLDIDP
-499 NALGIVRSG
+499 NALGIIRSG

-515 VKGTARKSKIAINE
+515 IKGTARKSKIAISE

-548 RETGVIPNEK
+548 RATGVIPNEK

-603 MLRAIYGEVPPLD
+603 MLRALYEKIPPLE
-616 AYPEEQRSKI
+616 AYPEEQRAKI

-632 LKLNPVKKTNL
+632 LKLNPVLKPNL

>member
-7 DRELSSRSVV
+7 DPAISARSMV
-17 RRGFLMFAVQ
+17 RRGVLIFALQ
-27 GMIVAGLA
+27 GIFVAGLA

-87 IIVREDVDD
+87 VIIREDVEN
-96 LESLLNNLQT
+96 LKSLLNNLQT
-106 LLKISDEKKQAIKKL
+106 LLKISDEKKQAIRKL

-134 NNLSWNSVAKISA
+134 NNLSWSNVAKISV
-147 NAPVLNG
+147 NAPVLHG
-154 LNADVGSNR
+154 LTADVGLNR

-189 DDHDPLLK
+189 DDNDPLLK

-208 EAKLEKALRGNAG
+208 EAKLERALRGNAG

-238 RQEGS
+238 RQESS

-321 GIYPPGSTFKMVV
+321 GIYPPGSTFKMVI

-340 EGLIKSNEKIRC
+340 EGLIRPNEKIRC
-352 EGHIELAERKFHCWK
+352 DGHIELADRKFHCWK
-367 RLGHNEI
+367 RLGHEEI

-401 QMAKRLGIGIKYN
+401 QMAKRLGIGIKHN
-414 LPLSGVARGLSPTKD
+414 LPLSGVARGLSPTKK

-437 TWVLGDTLNV
+437 SWVLGDTLNV

-483 GVEQKILNQ
+483 GVEQKIPNQ
-492 IELDIDP
+492 LKLDIDP
-499 NALGIVRSG
+499 NALGIIRSG

-515 VKGTARKSKIAINE
+515 IKGTARKSKIAISE

-548 RETGVIPNEK
+548 RATGVIPNEK

-603 MLRAIYGEVPPLD
+603 MLRALYEKIPPLE
-616 AYPEEQRSKI
+616 AYPEEQRAKI

-632 LKLNPVKKTNL
+632 LKLNPVLKPNL

>member
-7 DRELSSRSVV
+7 DPAISARSMV
-17 RRGFLMFAVQ
+17 RRGVLIFAIQ
-27 GMIVAGLA
+27 GIFVAGLA

-87 IIVREDVDD
+87 VIIREDVEN

-106 LLKISDEKKQAIKKL
+106 LLKISDEKKQAIRKL
-121 VLKHS
+121 ILKHS

-134 NNLSWNSVAKISA
+134 NNLSWSDVAKISV
-147 NAPVLNG
+147 NAPVLHG
-154 LNADVGSNR
+154 LTADVGLNR

-189 DDHDPLLK
+189 DDNDPLLK

-208 EAKLEKALRGNAG
+208 EAKLERALRGNAG

-238 RQEGS
+238 RQESS

-321 GIYPPGSTFKMVV
+321 GIYPPGSTFKMVI

-340 EGLIKSNEKIRC
+340 EGLIKPNEKIRC
-352 EGHIELAERKFHCWK
+352 DGHIELADRKFHCWK
-367 RLGHNEI
+367 RLGHEEI

-401 QMAKRLGIGIKYN
+401 QMAKRLGIGIKHN
-414 LPLSGVARGLSPTKD
+414 LPLSGVARGLSPTKN

-437 TWVLGDTLNV
+437 SWVLGDTLNV

-483 GVEQKILNQ
+483 GVEQKIPNQ
-492 IELDIDP
+492 LKLDIDP
-499 NALGIVRSG
+499 NALGIIRSG

-515 VKGTARKSKIAINE
+515 IKGTARKSKIAISE

-548 RETGVIPNEK
+548 RATGVIPNEK

-603 MLRAIYGEVPPLD
+603 MLRALYEKIPPLE
-616 AYPEEQRSKI
+616 AYPEEQRAKI

-632 LKLNPVKKTNL
+632 LKLNPVLKPNL

>member
-7 DRELSSRSVV
+7 DPAISARSMV
-17 RRGFLMFAVQ
+17 RRGVLIFGVQ
-27 GMIVAGLA
+27 GIFVAGLA

-44 QADQYR
+44 QADEYR

-73 DGLLIASNVQNYRA
+73 EGLLIASNIQNYRA
-87 IIVREDVDD
+87 IIIREDVED

-106 LLKISDEKKQAIKKL
+106 LLKISDEKKQAIRKL

-134 NNLSWNSVAKISA
+134 NNLSWSDVAKISV
-147 NAPVLNG
+147 NAPVLHG
-154 LNADVGSNR
+154 LTADVGLNR

-189 DDHDPLLK
+189 DDNDPLLK

-208 EAKLEKALRGNAG
+208 EAKLERALRGNAG

-238 RQEGS
+238 RQESS

-321 GIYPPGSTFKMVV
+321 GIYPPGSTFKMVI

-340 EGLIKSNEKIRC
+340 EGLIRPNEKIRC
-352 EGHIELAERKFHCWK
+352 DGHIELADRKFHCWK
-367 RLGHNEI
+367 RLGHEEI

-401 QMAKRLGIGIKYN
+401 QMAKRLGIGIKHN
-414 LPLSGVARGLSPTKD
+414 LPLSGVARGLSPTKN

-437 TWVLGDTLNV
+437 SWVLGDTLNV

-483 GVEQKILNQ
+483 GVEQKIPNQ
-492 IELDIDP
+492 LKLDIDP
-499 NALGIVRSG
+499 NALGIIRSG

-515 VKGTARKSKIAINE
+515 IKGTARKSKIAISE

-548 RETGVIPNEK
+548 RATGVIPNEK

-603 MLRAIYGEVPPLD
+603 MLRALYEKIPPLE
-616 AYPEEQRSKI
+616 AYPEEQRAKI

-632 LKLNPVKKTNL
+632 LKLNPVLKPNL

>member
-7 DRELSSRSVV
+7 DPAISARSMV
-17 RRGFLMFAVQ
+17 RRGVLIFAIQ
-27 GMIVAGLA
+27 GIFVAGLA

-87 IIVREDVDD
+87 VIIREDVEN

-106 LLKISDEKKQAIKKL
+106 LLKISDEKKQAIRKL

-134 NNLSWNSVAKISA
+134 NNLSWSNVAKISV
-147 NAPVLNG
+147 NAPVLHG
-154 LNADVGSNR
+154 LTADVGLNR

-189 DDHDPLLK
+189 DDNDPLLK

-208 EAKLEKALRGNAG
+208 EAKLERALRGNAG

-238 RQEGS
+238 RQESS

-288 SFDTNLFVEGISTN
+288 SFDTNLFVKGISTN

-321 GIYPPGSTFKMVV
+321 GIYPPGSTFKMVI

-340 EGLIKSNEKIRC
+340 EGLIRPNEKIRC
-352 EGHIELAERKFHCWK
+352 DGHIELADRKFHCWK
-367 RLGHNEI
+367 RLGHEEI

-401 QMAKRLGIGIKYN
+401 QMAKRLGIGIKHN
-414 LPLSGVARGLSPTKD
+414 LPLSGVARGLSPTKN

-437 TWVLGDTLNV
+437 SWVLGDTLNV

-483 GVEQKILNQ
+483 GIEQKIPNQ
-492 IELDIDP
+492 LKLDIDP
-499 NALGIVRSG
+499 NALGIIRSG

-515 VKGTARKSKIAINE
+515 IKGTARKSKIAISE

-548 RETGVIPNEK
+548 RATGVIPNEK

-603 MLRAIYGEVPPLD
+603 MLRALYEKIPPLE
-616 AYPEEQRSKI
+616 AYPEEQRAKI

-632 LKLNPVKKTNL
+632 LKLNPVLKPNL

>member
-7 DRELSSRSVV
+7 DPAISARSMV
-17 RRGFLMFAVQ
+17 RRGVLIFAIQ
-27 GMIVAGLA
+27 GIFVAGLA

-87 IIVREDVDD
+87 VIIREDVEN

-106 LLKISDEKKQAIKKL
+106 LLKISDEKKQAIRKL

-134 NNLSWNSVAKISA
+134 NNLSWSNVAKISV
-147 NAPVLNG
+147 NAPVLHG
-154 LNADVGSNR
+154 LTADVGLNR

-189 DDHDPLLK
+189 DDNDPLLK

-208 EAKLEKALRGNAG
+208 EAKLERALRGNAG

-238 RQEGS
+238 RQESS

-321 GIYPPGSTFKMVV
+321 GIYPPGSTFKMVI

-340 EGLIKSNEKIRC
+340 EGLIRPNEKIRC
-352 EGHIELAERKFHCWK
+352 DGHIELADRKFHCWK
-367 RLGHNEI
+367 RLGHEEI

-401 QMAKRLGIGIKYN
+401 QMAKRLGIGIKHN
-414 LPLSGVARGLSPTKD
+414 LPLSGVARGLSPTKN

-437 TWVLGDTLNV
+437 SWVLGDTLNV

-483 GVEQKILNQ
+483 GVEQKIPNQ
-492 IELDIDP
+492 LKLDIDP
-499 NALGIVRSG
+499 NALGIIRSG

-515 VKGTARKSKIAINE
+515 IKGTARKSKIAISE

-548 RETGVIPNEK
+548 RATGVIPNEQ

-603 MLRAIYGEVPPLD
+603 MLRALYEKIPPLE
-616 AYPEEQRSKI
+616 AYPEEQREKI

-632 LKLNPVKKTNL
+632 LKLNPVLKPNL

>member
-7 DRELSSRSVV
+7 DPAISSRSMV
-17 RRGFLMFAVQ
+17 RRGVLIFALQ
-27 GMIVAGLA
+27 GIFVAGLA
-35 ARMRFLQID
+35 ARMRFLQIN
-44 QADQYR
+44 QAEQYR
-50 LLAEENRINVRLVP
+50 LLAEENRINVRLVS

-87 IIVREDVDD
+87 IIIREDVED

-106 LLKISDEKKQAIKKL
+106 LLKISDEKKQTIRKL
-121 VLKHS
+121 ILKHS

-134 NNLSWNSVAKISA
+134 NNLSWSNVAKISA
-147 NAPVLNG
+147 NAPVLHG
-154 LNADVGSNR
+154 LTADVGLNR
-163 HYPRGADYA
+163 HYPRGPDYA

-208 EAKLEKALRGNAG
+208 EAKLERVLRGNAG

-238 RQEGS
+238 RQESS

-269 SAVVMRV
+269 SAVIMRV

-288 SFDTNLFVEGISTN
+288 SFDTNMFVEGISTN

-321 GIYPPGSTFKMVV
+321 GIYPPGSTFKMVI

-340 EGLIKSNEKIRC
+340 EGLIKPKEKIRC
-352 EGHIELAERKFHCWK
+352 DGHIELADRKFHCWK
-367 RLGHNEI
+367 KLGHEEI

-401 QMAKRLGIGIKYN
+401 QMAKRLGIGIKHK
-414 LPLSGVARGLSPTKD
+414 LPLSGVARGLSPTKN

-437 TWVLGDTLNV
+437 SWVLGDTLNV

-483 GVEQKILNQ
+483 GVEQKIPNQ
-492 IELDIDP
+492 LKLDIDP
-499 NALGIVRSG
+499 NALGIIRSG

-515 VKGTARKSKIAINE
+515 IKGTARKSKIAISE

-548 RETGVIPNEK
+548 RATGVIPNEK

-603 MLRAIYGEVPPLD
+603 MLRALYEKIPPLE
-616 AYPEEQRSKI
+616 AYPEEQREKI

-632 LKLNPVKKTNL
+632 LKLNPVLKPNS

>member
-7 DRELSSRSVV
+7 DPAISARSMV
-17 RRGFLMFAVQ
+17 RRGVLIFALQ
-27 GMIVAGLA
+27 GIFVAGLA

-87 IIVREDVDD
+87 VIIREDVEN

-106 LLKISDEKKQAIKKL
+106 LLKISDEKKQAIRKL

-134 NNLSWNSVAKISA
+134 NNLSWSNVAKISV
-147 NAPVLNG
+147 NAPVLHG
-154 LNADVGSNR
+154 LTADVGLNR

-189 DDHDPLLK
+189 DDNDPLLK

-208 EAKLEKALRGNAG
+208 EAKLERALRGNAG

-238 RQEGS
+238 RQESS

-288 SFDTNLFVEGISTN
+288 SFDTNLFVKGISTN

-321 GIYPPGSTFKMVV
+321 GIYPPGSTFKMVI

-340 EGLIKSNEKIRC
+340 EGLIKPNEKIRC
-352 EGHIELAERKFHCWK
+352 DGHIELADRKFHCWK
-367 RLGHNEI
+367 RLGHEEI

-401 QMAKRLGIGIKYN
+401 QMAKRLGIGIKHN
-414 LPLSGVARGLSPTKD
+414 LPLSGVARGLSPTKN

-437 TWVLGDTLNV
+437 SWVLGDTLNV

-483 GVEQKILNQ
+483 GVEQKIPNQ
-492 IELDIDP
+492 LKLDIDP
-499 NALGIVRSG
+499 NALGIIRSG

-515 VKGTARKSKIAINE
+515 IKGTARKSKIAISE

-548 RETGVIPNEK
+548 RATGVIPNEK

-603 MLRAIYGEVPPLD
+603 MLRTLYEKIPPLE
-616 AYPEEQRSKI
+616 AYPEEQRAKI

-632 LKLNPVKKTNL
+632 LKLNPVLKPNL

>member
-7 DRELSSRSVV
+7 DPAISARSMV
-17 RRGFLMFAVQ
+17 RRGVLIFAIQ
-27 GMIVAGLA
+27 GIFVAGLA

-87 IIVREDVDD
+87 VIIREDVEN

-106 LLKISDEKKQAIKKL
+106 LLKISDEKKQAIRKL

-134 NNLSWNSVAKISA
+134 NNLSWSNVAKISV
-147 NAPVLNG
+147 NAPVLHG
-154 LNADVGSNR
+154 LTADVGLNR

-189 DDHDPLLK
+189 DDNDPLLK

-208 EAKLEKALRGNAG
+208 EAKLERALRGNAG

-238 RQEGS
+238 RQESS

-321 GIYPPGSTFKMVV
+321 GIYPPGSTFKMVI

-340 EGLIKSNEKIRC
+340 EGLIRPNEKIRC
-352 EGHIELAERKFHCWK
+352 DGHIELADRKFHCWK
-367 RLGHNEI
+367 RLGHKEI

-401 QMAKRLGIGIKYN
+401 QMAKRLGIGIKHN
-414 LPLSGVARGLSPTKD
+414 LPLSGVARGLSPTKN

-437 TWVLGDTLNV
+437 SWVLGDTLNV

-483 GVEQKILNQ
+483 GVEQKIPNQ
-492 IELDIDP
+492 LKLDIDP
-499 NALGIVRSG
+499 NALGIIRSG

-515 VKGTARKSKIAINE
+515 IKGTARKSKIAISE

-548 RETGVIPNEK
+548 RATGVIPNEK

-603 MLRAIYGEVPPLD
+603 MLRALYEKIPPLE
-616 AYPEEQRSKI
+616 AYPEEQRAKI

-632 LKLNPVKKTNL
+632 LKLNPVLKPNL

>member
-7 DRELSSRSVV
+7 DPAISARSMV
-17 RRGFLMFAVQ
+17 RRGVLIFGVQ
-27 GMIVAGLA
+27 GIFVAGLA

-44 QADQYR
+44 QADEYR

-73 DGLLIASNVQNYRA
+73 EGLLIASNIQNYRA
-87 IIVREDVDD
+87 IIIREDVED

-106 LLKISDEKKQAIKKL
+106 LLKISDEKKQAIRKL

-134 NNLSWNSVAKISA
+134 NNLSWSDVAKISV
-147 NAPVLNG
+147 NAPVLHG
-154 LNADVGSNR
+154 LTADVGLNR

-189 DDHDPLLK
+189 DDNDPLLK

-208 EAKLEKALRGNAG
+208 EAKLERALRGNAG

-238 RQEGS
+238 RQESS

-288 SFDTNLFVEGISTN
+288 SFDTNLFVKGISTN

-321 GIYPPGSTFKMVV
+321 GIYPPGSTFKMVI

-340 EGLIKSNEKIRC
+340 EGLIRPNEKIRC
-352 EGHIELAERKFHCWK
+352 DGHIELADRKFHCWK
-367 RLGHNEI
+367 RLGHEEI

-401 QMAKRLGIGIKYN
+401 QMAKRLGIGIKHN
-414 LPLSGVARGLSPTKD
+414 LPLSGVARGLSPTKN

-437 TWVLGDTLNV
+437 SWVLGDTLNV

-483 GVEQKILNQ
+483 GVEQKIPNQ
-492 IELDIDP
+492 LKLDIDP
-499 NALGIVRSG
+499 NALGIIRSG

-515 VKGTARKSKIAINE
+515 IKGTARKSKIAISE

-548 RETGVIPNEK
+548 RATGVIPNEK

-603 MLRAIYGEVPPLD
+603 MLRALYEKIPPLE
-616 AYPEEQRSKI
+616 AYPEEQRAKI

-632 LKLNPVKKTNL
+632 LKLNPVLKPNL

>member
-7 DRELSSRSVV
+7 DPAISARSMV
-17 RRGFLMFAVQ
+17 RRGVLIFALQ
-27 GMIVAGLA
+27 GIFVAGLA

-87 IIVREDVDD
+87 VIIREDVEN

-106 LLKISDEKKQAIKKL
+106 LLKISDEKKQAIRKL

-134 NNLSWNSVAKISA
+134 NNLSWSDVAKISV
-147 NAPVLNG
+147 NAPVLHG
-154 LNADVGSNR
+154 LTADVGLNR

-189 DDHDPLLK
+189 DDNDPLLK

-208 EAKLEKALRGNAG
+208 EAKLERALRGNAG

-238 RQEGS
+238 RQESS

-321 GIYPPGSTFKMVV
+321 GIYPPGSTFKMVI

-340 EGLIKSNEKIRC
+340 EGLIKPNEKIRC
-352 EGHIELAERKFHCWK
+352 DGHIELADRKFHCWK
-367 RLGHNEI
+367 RLGHEEI

-401 QMAKRLGIGIKYN
+401 QMAKRLGIGIKHN
-414 LPLSGVARGLSPTKD
+414 LPLSGVARGLSPTKN

-437 TWVLGDTLNV
+437 SWVLGDTLNV

-483 GVEQKILNQ
+483 GVEQKIPNQ
-492 IELDIDP
+492 LKLDIDP
-499 NALGIVRSG
+499 NALGIIRSG

-515 VKGTARKSKIAINE
+515 IKGTARKSKIAISE

-548 RETGVIPNEK
+548 RATGVIPNEK

-603 MLRAIYGEVPPLD
+603 MLRALYEKIPPLE
-616 AYPEEQRSKI
+616 AYPEEQRAKI

-632 LKLNPVKKTNL
+632 LKLNPVLKPNL

>member
-7 DRELSSRSVV
+7 DPAISARSMV
-17 RRGFLMFAVQ
+17 RRGVLIFALQ
-27 GMIVAGLA
+27 GIFVAGLA

-87 IIVREDVDD
+87 VIIREDVEN

-106 LLKISDEKKQAIKKL
+106 LLKISDEKKQAIRKL

-134 NNLSWNSVAKISA
+134 NNLSWSNVAKISV
-147 NAPVLNG
+147 NAPVLHG
-154 LNADVGSNR
+154 LTADVGLNR

-189 DDHDPLLK
+189 DDNDPLLK

-208 EAKLEKALRGNAG
+208 EAKLERALRGNAG

-238 RQEGS
+238 RQESS

-321 GIYPPGSTFKMVV
+321 GIYPPGSTFKMVI

-340 EGLIKSNEKIRC
+340 EGLIKPNEKIRC
-352 EGHIELAERKFHCWK
+352 DGHIELADRKFHCWK
-367 RLGHNEI
+367 RLGHEEI

-401 QMAKRLGIGIKYN
+401 QMAKRLGIGIKHN
-414 LPLSGVARGLSPTKD
+414 LPLSGVARGLSPTKN

-437 TWVLGDTLNV
+437 SWVLGDTLNV

-483 GVEQKILNQ
+483 GVEQKIPNQ
-492 IELDIDP
+492 LKLDIDP
-499 NALGIVRSG
+499 NALGIIRSG
-508 MYEVSNG
+508 MYDVSNAI
-515 VKGTARKSKIAINE
+515 KGTARKSKIAISE

-548 RETGVIPNEK
+548 RATGVIPNEK

-603 MLRAIYGEVPPLD
+603 MLRALYEKIPPLE
-616 AYPEEQRSKI
+616 AYPEEQRAKI

-632 LKLNPVKKTNL
+632 LKLNPVLKPNL

>member
-7 DRELSSRSVV
+7 DPAISARSMV
-17 RRGFLMFAVQ
+17 RRGVLIFAIQ
-27 GMIVAGLA
+27 GIFVAGLA

-87 IIVREDVDD
+87 VIIREDVEN

-106 LLKISDEKKQAIKKL
+106 LLKISDEKKQAIRKL

-134 NNLSWNSVAKISA
+134 NNLSWSDVAKISV
-147 NAPVLNG
+147 NAPVLHG
-154 LNADVGSNR
+154 LTADVGLNR

-189 DDHDPLLK
+189 DDNDPLLK

-208 EAKLEKALRGNAG
+208 EAKLERALRGNAG

-238 RQEGS
+238 RQESS

-321 GIYPPGSTFKMVV
+321 GIYPPGSTFKMVI

-340 EGLIKSNEKIRC
+340 EGLIRPNEKIRC
-352 EGHIELAERKFHCWK
+352 DGHIELADRKFHCWK
-367 RLGHNEI
+367 RLGHKEI

-401 QMAKRLGIGIKYN
+401 QMAKRLGIGIKHN
-414 LPLSGVARGLSPTKD
+414 LPLSGVARGLSPTKN

-437 TWVLGDTLNV
+437 SWVLGDTLNV

-483 GVEQKILNQ
+483 GVEQKIPNQ
-492 IELDIDP
+492 LKLDIDP
-499 NALGIVRSG
+499 NALGIIRSG

-515 VKGTARKSKIAINE
+515 IKGTARKSKIAISE

-548 RETGVIPNEK
+548 RATGVIPNEK

-603 MLRAIYGEVPPLD
+603 MLRALYEKIPPLE
-616 AYPEEQRSKI
+616 AYPEEQRAKI

-632 LKLNPVKKTNL
+632 LKLNPVLKPNL